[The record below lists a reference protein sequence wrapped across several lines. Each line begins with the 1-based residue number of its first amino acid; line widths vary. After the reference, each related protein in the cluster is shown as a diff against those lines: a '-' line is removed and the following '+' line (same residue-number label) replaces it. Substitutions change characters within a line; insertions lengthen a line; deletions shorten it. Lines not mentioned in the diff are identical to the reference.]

1 MPLMSIPGIVLN
13 ALNHVIGQEKW
24 ASDLLQRHEHKFV
37 RVSLPVADFQ
47 IVIQDGLLINA
58 NDPLVEPSVS
68 LEISQEAIWS
78 FLKDGKSG
86 AMKFVRISG
95 DVDLAADLNRL
106 VADLQWEAEE
116 DLAKIIGDAPS
127 RRIFTE
133 SNKVI
138 QQASK
143 AVDDLKVGV
152 RDYLVYEKNVLL
164 GTDQFNAFKA
174 ELRLLRD
181 HLERTEK
188 KVEQIELA
196 LEGKEKQ

>member
-1 MPLMSIPGIVLN
+1 MSIPRIVLN

-24 ASDLLQRHEHKFV
+24 ASDLLQRHEHKLV

-86 AMKFVRISG
+86 AMKYVRISG